1 MSDNI
6 KFERK
11 DNIFALTGDTLITTR
26 EGYKQIKDIEVGDEV
41 LTHKNRYK
49 KVLASQKTG
58 TKEVFNIDATSTCC
72 LKATDNL
79 KFLVRSFKGKQQL
92 TKPTWKQLKDL
103 NNGDYLGMPV
113 NNEEIFPI
121 INGIPF
127 GIFWDNERLI
137 PSPKYKPFWSIVSK
151 YVLDGYCDDEEVVI
165 VCDNDYKVELL
176 ESYLRECEFSY
187 FVKQG
192 SVNKNVC
199 ILNKAFYS
207 FVSRFGDKLT
217 NKHLTDDVINLPIDY
232 LKIFLESYLE
242 MDVYGFG
249 MNSVFTI
256 NKDLAFGLGQ
266 CISKV
271 YKIPYSLCLEP
282 LTKQLED
289 GKKNYEVSWNSET
302 QSDSIYE
309 DGYIWFPVKDI
320 KSCGIEDIYDI
331 EVKGDHSFIANNVIV
346 HDNAFRH
353 NKEGE

>member
-26 EGYKQIKDIEVGDEV
+26 EGYKQIKDIEIGDEV
-41 LTHKNRYK
+41 LTHKNLCK

-58 TKEVFNIDATSTCC
+58 TKEVFNINATSTCC
-72 LKATDNL
+72 LKVTDNH
-79 KFLVRSFKGKQQL
+79 KFLVRSLKGNKQL
-92 TKPTWKQLKDL
+92 TKPTWKQLKDIKK
-103 NNGDYLGMPV
+103 NNYLGMPV
-113 NNEEIFPI
+113 NNENVFPI
-121 INGIPF
+121 IEGIHF
-127 GIFWDNERLI
+127 GVFWDNEQLI
-137 PSPKYKPFWSIVSK
+137 PSPRYKPFWSIVSK
-151 YVLDGYCDDEEVVI
+151 YVLDGYCDDGEVVI

-187 FVKQG
+187 FVKQE

-232 LKIFLESYLE
+232 LKTFLESYLE
-242 MDVYGFG
+242 IDVYGYE
-249 MNSVFTI
+249 MNMVFTI
-256 NKDLAFGLGQ
+256 NKALAFGLGQ

-271 YKIPYSLCLEP
+271 YKIPYSLCIDP
-282 LTKQLED
+282 LTKQLEE
-289 GKKNYEVSWNSET
+289 GKKNYKVSWNLET

-309 DGYIWFPVKDI
+309 DGYIWFPINKIESCDFEDVYSI
-320 KSCGIEDIYDI
+320 KLD
-331 EVKGDHSFIANNVIV
+331 GDYSFIANNVIV
-346 HDNAFRH
+346 HDNNF
-353 NKEGE
+353 